1 MSNKIQS
8 VLKEFSSLVK
18 KEFSAKS
25 RVILFGSYAKG
36 RQKAWSDLDVA
47 VILPKVKKVFETEK
61 YLRIRSLAIDERIN
75 PFVFTKMDLE
85 ENSPLVWE
93 IKQYGVEI

>member
-1 MSNKIQS
+1 MSKKIKS
-8 VLKEFSSLVK
+8 VLKEFSNLVK
-18 KEFSAKS
+18 NEFSAKS

-47 VILPKVKKVFETEK
+47 VILPKVKKAFETEK
-61 YLRIRSLAIDERIN
+61 YLRIKSLAIDERIN
-75 PFVFTKMDLE
+75 PFVFTKRDLE